1 MQNLVRQPAT
11 FVWAL
16 LVLAT
21 AVSWWSAS
29 GGAIASGEATA
40 IVMLLAALKAR
51 AVILHFMELKRA
63 PLAWRLVFEGWVAA
77 CTVVILGGY
86 WYAR

>member
-1 MQNLVRQPAT
+1 MGGLVRQAAT
-11 FVWAL
+11 LVWVL

-21 AVSWWSAS
+21 GVSWWSAR
-29 GGAIASGEATA
+29 GGAISSGEATA
-40 IVMLLAALKAR
+40 IVMLVAAVKAR
-51 AVILHFMELKRA
+51 SVILHFMDLKHA
-63 PLAWRLVFEGWVAA
+63 PLVWRCLFEGWVAL